1 MVQSRKKDA
10 VYNLTKQV
18 SLPQQTTVPRV
29 SIWKKKPIVFFSRP
43 QDGIDMFER
52 VGRESNSAMF
62 ATASFLMMYQEQ
74 AVRERE
80 RMRYRAIDES

>member
-1 MVQSRKKDA
+1 
-10 VYNLTKQV
+10 
-18 SLPQQTTVPRV
+18 
-29 SIWKKKPIVFFSRP
+29 
-43 QDGIDMFER
+43 MFER

-74 AVRERE
+74 AVRERK